1 MAAHEESGERGS
13 SDVVRK
19 TQVGHRCGA
28 PLPSLKPIFF
38 AITPM
43 FFRYSSIAER
53 RIAVID
59 AFIILINS
67 AIETGQYQFYRT
79 KPLGYPRGLGERRV
93 RLNPLPPTGYSPL
106 AKGESGHAQKASR
119 LDTLLRPLGTSPIL
133 GEELPRTKGHTRGR
147 RTREGT
153 RKGGRRAREGTR
165 KGGGRGRR

>member
-1 MAAHEESGERGS
+1 MAAHEESGERGN

-28 PLPSLKPIFF
+28 PLLFLNPIFF
-38 AITPM
+38 AITTM

-93 RLNPLPPTGYSPL
+93 RLNPLPFQGL
-106 AKGESGHAQKASR
+106 
-119 LDTLLRPLGTSPIL
+119 PLGHL
-133 GEELPRTKGHTRGR
+133 
-147 RTREGT
+147 
-153 RKGGRRAREGTR
+153 
-165 KGGGRGRR
+165 